1 MTTKIVIDKQRLDVQ
16 KPAIVVLTDID
27 VQYADEVVINGPC
40 IVTGIASGKLP
51 LGKARVWLE
60 TESEVTWNIY

>member
-1 MTTKIVIDKQRLDVQ
+1 MTTKIVIDRIRLDTQ
-16 KPAIVVLTDID
+16 KPAIVVLMENE

-40 IVTGIASGKLP
+40 TVTGIASGKPP

-60 TESEVTWNIY
+60 TESEVTCNIY